1 MVFKIYRAGDLHNKP
16 GIFNVG
22 RTHFYDVIE
31 PRLEKACLGDRAVGY
46 TDRSVERVQA
56 EMIAEGAAARTR
68 KSRPLGS
75 ESRQFA
81 SAGTSTPTRP
91 GRAPDN
97 RASPILRQ
105 RTIRND

>member
-1 MVFKIYRAGDLHNKP
+1 MVCKIYRAGDLHNKPGKP

-56 EMIAEGAAARTR
+56 EMIAEGAAAH
-68 KSRPLGS
+68 RPA
-75 ESRQFA
+75 RITKTA
-81 SAGTSTPTRP
+81 RRP
-91 GRAPDN
+91 
-97 RASPILRQ
+97 SPAQADLATNVLAER
-105 RTIRND
+105 RG

>member
-1 MVFKIYRAGDLHNKP
+1 MIRARPQSFAAYGGGHMVFKIYRAGDLHNKPGKP

-56 EMIAEGAAARTR
+56 EMIAEGAAAPRLARIIKTAR
-68 KSRPLGS
+68 
-75 ESRQFA
+75 
-81 SAGTSTPTRP
+81 
-91 GRAPDN
+91 
-97 RASPILRQ
+97 
-105 RTIRND
+105 

>member
-1 MVFKIYRAGDLHNKP
+1 MIRARPQSFAAYGGGHMVFKIYRAGDLHNKPGKP

-56 EMIAEGAAARTR
+56 EMIAEGAAAPRLAR
-68 KSRPLGS
+68 SPKPRDDHLLRRP
-75 ESRQFA
+75 
-81 SAGTSTPTRP
+81 TWPPT
-91 GRAPDN
+91 N
-97 RASPILRQ
+97 
-105 RTIRND
+105 